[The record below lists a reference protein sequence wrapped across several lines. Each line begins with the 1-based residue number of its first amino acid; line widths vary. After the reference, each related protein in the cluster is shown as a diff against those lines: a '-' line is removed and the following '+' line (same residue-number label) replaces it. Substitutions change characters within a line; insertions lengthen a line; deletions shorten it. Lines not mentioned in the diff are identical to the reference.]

1 MATAP
6 SSSPAPGPA
15 PASEFS
21 LAIQTLLTLARQR
34 DGLNETGCRTL
45 LEFME
50 TSGVVGARLRT
61 DLAADGLTRIKFSLL
76 LVLFALDPVAVSPSD
91 LALHTGISRPAV
103 STALDMLAR
112 RRLVNRTAGGPDRRL
127 RYVSLTVTGRDLVDQ
142 AAMRCL
148 RSLSQVAQ
156 PLAEPAHPV
165 VRETCALVR
174 LAVANLSRPE
184 SSP

>member
-6 SSSPAPGPA
+6 SSP
-15 PASEFS
+15 PASEPPSGTEFS
-21 LAIQTLLTLARQR
+21 LAIQTLMTLARQR
-34 DGLNETGCRTL
+34 DGLNEAGCRTL

-50 TSGVVGARLRT
+50 TSGVVASRLRS
-61 DLAADGLTRIKFSLL
+61 DLATGGLTRVKFALL

-103 STALDMLAR
+103 STALDALAR

-127 RYVSLTVTGRDLVDQ
+127 RYVSLTVMGRDLVDQ

-148 RSLSQVAQ
+148 RSLGQIAQ
-156 PLAEPAHPV
+156 PLADTSHPV
-165 VRETCALVR
+165 MREACALIR
-174 LAVANLSRPE
+174 AAHA
-184 SSP
+184 SSTLPAPSP